1 VDISAFSAALA
12 KASPRIKTPIQ
23 LTGLIVAGL
32 FFYLA
37 SSSSPPNLVAQ
48 ISAGLIGV
56 TVLLFGIVLN
66 QLSLIKQGSRPV
78 FILAL
83 YALFG
88 LLICVFLL
96 VAVYF
101 LLHSPIAETRARA
114 NELRDG
120 LLALNASK
128 NAELTAAYKE
138 SENIESLIRRTQL
151 NGQNITDDL
160 NARETVSVG
169 KVQRLRLEV
178 DQLSKVIVD
187 LNGPDSTLLKAVE
200 LARKLDPTYTPPTPS
215 TFGIAAH
222 AADLKDLEGVLSR
235 DVKEDSWQVIR
246 KRVFLAWVRKVQGQI
261 DGPTVLAEAN
271 ELRETYP
278 NSPEA
283 IEYAADTYV
292 EFGNFPE
299 AKKMYHRLVDLYKN
313 ADPMKQ
319 AFATKN
325 LATYTR
331 LADGGVS
338 GEDLMRRAEYIYLNA
353 DHKEGYVLAN
363 IENDFG
369 GFYLARNDPVGAI
382 SRYNQAREYFEQPK
396 SNKFGYAYV
405 LINLGKAHF
414 LIKQFPK
421 ALEFLHLATAEQEKT
436 TGLNTDVYAVTLQN
450 AGDVLYAT
458 GKFQEAQDC
467 YEREL
472 LLLESRGLRPDL
484 VEYVKTSA
492 AKSALKSKG

>member
-319 AFATKN
+319 AFA
-325 LATYTR
+325 
-331 LADGGVS
+331 S
-338 GEDLMRRAEYIYLNA
+338 
-353 DHKEGYVLAN
+353 
-363 IENDFG
+363 
-369 GFYLARNDPVGAI
+369 
-382 SRYNQAREYFEQPK
+382 
-396 SNKFGYAYV
+396 
-405 LINLGKAHF
+405 
-414 LIKQFPK
+414 
-421 ALEFLHLATAEQEKT
+421 
-436 TGLNTDVYAVTLQN
+436 
-450 AGDVLYAT
+450 
-458 GKFQEAQDC
+458 
-467 YEREL
+467 
-472 LLLESRGLRPDL
+472 
-484 VEYVKTSA
+484 
-492 AKSALKSKG
+492 